1 MSVILAVVL
10 AVPGAVVAAF
20 ALYQVVLAVAAL
32 FYRGRSDP
40 AGASNATAPRIVV
53 LVPAHDEAALI
64 ARCVASLRAQTYAP
78 DRYEVVVIAD
88 NCTDDTAAVAA
99 AAGAEVLVRD
109 EPHARGKGQALR
121 WAIERVLARD
131 PAPDAIAVVDADSI
145 AVPEFLSRLSAP
157 LAEGAMAVQ
166 GESLLIDD
174 GSPASSLRSAAFL
187 LVNRVRPS
195 GRAALGLASQLGG
208 NGMLFT
214 RDLLLAHPWDAFS
227 STEDIE
233 YAVKLRAA
241 GVRPAFAA
249 GAVVDSPTA
258 PTAEAA
264 SQQQLRWEGGKVHV
278 ARTHVP
284 ELLAAALRTRRLS
297 LLDAAVELL
306 MPPLGLLAAT
316 AIAGALVAGILLL
329 VGVIPL
335 WPLLIWVV
343 AVLAIPVYVLVGL
356 VAARAPRSAYRALL
370 RAPVFVVRKVLG
382 AHRLFGFRGDTWV
395 RTERA
400 PDGRDPRS

>member
-1 MSVILAVVL
+1 MSTALAIVL
-10 AVPGAVVAAF
+10 AVLGSIVAAF

-32 FYRGRSDP
+32 LGRARRRRPGAP
-40 AGASNATAPRIVV
+40 AGPRPRVLV

-64 ARCVASLRAQTYAP
+64 ARCVSSLRAQAYPA
-78 DRYEVVVIAD
+78 DLFDVVVIAD
-88 NCTDDTAAVAA
+88 NCTDDTAAVAG
-99 AAGAEVLVRD
+99 AAGADVLVRN
-109 EPHARGKGQALR
+109 EPDARGKGQALR
-121 WAIERVLARD
+121 WAIERVVARD

-145 AVPEFLSRLSAP
+145 AVPEFLERLTRP
-157 LAEGAMAVQ
+157 LADGAQAVQ

-195 GRAALGLASQLGG
+195 GRAVLGLPSQLGG

-214 RDLLLAHPWDAFS
+214 RELLLAHPWDAFS

-258 PTAEAA
+258 PSAEAA
-264 SQQQLRWEGGKVHV
+264 SHQQLRWEGGKVHV

-284 ELLAAALRTRRLS
+284 QLLAAAVRTRRLS
-297 LLDAAVELL
+297 LLDAAIEL
-306 MPPLGLLAAT
+306 MVPPLGLLMAA
-316 AIAGALVAGILLL
+316 AVAGALLAAVL
-329 VGVIPL
+329 VLFGLVPF
-335 WPLLIWVV
+335 WPLLIWLVAVV
-343 AVLAIPVYVLVGL
+343 AIPAYVLIGF

-370 RAPVFVVRKVLG
+370 RAPVFVLRKALR
-382 AHRLFGFRGDTWV
+382 AHRLLTFRGDTWV

-400 PDGRDPRS
+400 PDGRDPRP